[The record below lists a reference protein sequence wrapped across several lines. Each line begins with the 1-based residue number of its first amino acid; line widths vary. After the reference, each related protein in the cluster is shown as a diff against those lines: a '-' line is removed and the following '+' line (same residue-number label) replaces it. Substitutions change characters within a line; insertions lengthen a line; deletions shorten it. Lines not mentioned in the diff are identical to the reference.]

1 MGLLGFGRVTKLENL
16 DVKVLKRERITQE
29 VRQDQLLVRLR
40 NAQEQYDSLLELA
53 SGPGISDG
61 EIDVAAYRMS
71 EVSKTKDR
79 AEQALQEAQRRTSV
93 IDSTLAVLS
102 KRIELE
108 KKGIWKKI
116 NEIPEEE
123 MESQI
128 ERLAIDRKESQI
140 NLNKIVE
147 TFDVDRQTVQS
158 RRTADFP
165 HPTAPTE
172 RTACRSSAR
181 PWMPDISV
189 TRGQPTISLP
199 AASS

>member
-16 DVKVLKRERITQE
+16 DVKLLKRERITQE

-53 SGPGISDG
+53 SEPGISDS

-71 EVSKTKDR
+71 QVSKTKDR
-79 AEQALQEAQRRTSV
+79 TEQALQQALTRTSV

-116 NEIPEEE
+116 NEIPEEQLE
-123 MESQI
+123 NQLEELAVDDKKSQ
-128 ERLAIDRKESQI
+128 LNVDR
-140 NLNKIVE
+140 IVE
-147 TFDVDRQTVQS
+147 VFDVDHRVVQS
-158 RRTADFP
+158 GRSPDFLKSR
-165 HPTAPTE
+165 E
-172 RTACRSSAR
+172 EILQMKQEKDS
-181 PWMPDISV
+181 
-189 TRGQPTISLP
+189 
-199 AASS
+199 

>member
-16 DVKVLKRERITQE
+16 DVKLLKRERITQE

-93 IDSTLAVLS
+93 IDSTLDVLS
-102 KRIELE
+102 KRMELE
-108 KKGIWKKI
+108 KKRVWKKI
-116 NEIPEEE
+116 NEIPEEQLE
-123 MESQI
+123 NQLEELAVDHKKIQLNVDRLI
-128 ERLAIDRKESQI
+128 E
-140 NLNKIVE
+140 V
-147 TFDVDRQTVQS
+147 FDVDHQVVQS
-158 RRTADFP
+158 
-165 HPTAPTE
+165 E
-172 RTACRSSAR
+172 RSPGFLRS
-181 PWMPDISV
+181 
-189 TRGQPTISLP
+189 RGEILQKKQKKDS
-199 AASS
+199 